1 MAKRKSANGNDR
13 LLSIAEDAFTR
24 MKASGCAPTPRAFE
38 VWFTVARGDVPALGD
53 AVQSLIA
60 AKGEVQETDI
70 DALFEA
76 HIAPR
81 SFAAHAERTSRGV
94 LAEIEHVMEMID
106 LALGSSAKYGESL
119 VSLSRDLSGTVDRN
133 RIRDIVGALV
143 LATREAAATNKTL
156 DARLKETR
164 NEISTLR
171 ETLEAVRIEALT
183 DALTGLANRKH
194 FEEMLVKWI
203 DQVTIVRQ
211 PLALIMIDID
221 HFKHFNDTFGH
232 LTGDQVLRLVG
243 STMREKVKL
252 KATIARFGGEE
263 FAVILP
269 DTTLDSARALA
280 EAIRIGIMGRELI
293 KRSTGES
300 LGRVTV
306 SCGVAVLTRG
316 DTVATLLER
325 ADTCL
330 LLAKRT
336 GRNRTVIETDI
347 AESSDLI
354 GDPIED
360 IRSQVA

>member
-1 MAKRKSANGNDR
+1 MGLILSKRRSGSAHDR
-13 LLSIAEDAFTR
+13 RTAIAEDAVAR
-24 MKASGCAPTPRAFE
+24 MKASGCPPTPRAYE
-38 VWFTVARGDVPALGD
+38 VFYTIARGELPALAD
-53 AVQSLIA
+53 AVQAVIDT
-60 AKGEVQETDI
+60 KGQVEEADI
-70 DALFEA
+70 DAVYEA
-76 HIAPR
+76 HVAPR

-106 LALGSSAKYGESL
+106 LALGSSARYGESL

-164 NEISTLR
+164 TEISTLR

-203 DQVTIVRQ
+203 DQVAIVRQ
-211 PLALIMIDID
+211 PLSLIMIDID

-232 LTGDQVLRLVG
+232 LTGDQVLRLV
-243 STMREKVKL
+243 SATMRDKVKL

-263 FAVILP
+263 FSVILP
-269 DTTLDSARALA
+269 DTTLESGRSIA
-280 EAIRIGIMGRELI
+280 EQIRIGIMGRELI

-306 SCGVAVLTRG
+306 SCGVAVLGKG
-316 DTVATLLER
+316 DTVATLMER
-325 ADTCL
+325 ADNCL
-330 LLAKRT
+330 LLAKRN
-336 GRNRTVIETDI
+336 GRNQTVIETDVVP
-347 AESSDLI
+347 DL
-354 GDPIED
+354 DEEPVD
-360 IRSQVA
+360 RVA

>member
-1 MAKRKSANGNDR
+1 MAKRKGSSGDDR
-13 LLSIAEDAFTR
+13 RLAIAEHAFER
-24 MKASGCAPTPRAFE
+24 LKAADSPPTPRSFE
-38 VWFTVARGDVPALGD
+38 VWFSVANGDVPALRD
-53 AVQSLIA
+53 AVQSIVDT
-60 AKGEVQETDI
+60 KGRVDEQDI
-70 DALFEA
+70 EALFEA

-94 LAEIEHVMEMID
+94 LAEIDHVMEMID

-119 VSLSRDLSGTVDRN
+119 VSLTNDLSGTVDRN

-183 DALTGLANRKH
+183 DAVTGLANRKH

-203 DQVTIVRQ
+203 DQVSIVRQ
-211 PLALIMIDID
+211 PMSLIMIDID
-221 HFKHFNDTFGH
+221 RFKHFNDTFGH

-243 STMREKVKL
+243 ATMREKVKL

-269 DTTLDSARALA
+269 DTTLDGARALA
-280 EAIRIGIMGRELI
+280 EAIRLGIMGRELI

-306 SCGVAVLTRG
+306 SCGVAQLTRG

-325 ADTCL
+325 ADACL

-336 GRNRTVIETDI
+336 GRNRTVV
-347 AESSDLI
+347 ESDVIQDDGEL
-354 GDPIED
+354 PE
-360 IRSQVA
+360 QAVA